1 MQIQEI
7 IVRQVAEYRHSNGIT
22 LRQQAKDM
30 NVSHTFISR
39 VESRRIQASV
49 EYLHKAIDYLVTKI
63 EKKVV
68 ENGR

>member
-30 NVSHTFISR
+30 NALCKFNQIYNQTYNQTI
-39 VESRRIQASV
+39 I
-49 EYLHKAIDYLVTKI
+49 T
-63 EKKVV
+63 
-68 ENGR
+68 